1 MAGKSMICGSHDI
14 FVCNTISMSA
24 FCTCDFFS
32 GLIFW
37 GLQELYNYCCN
48 RRSM

>member
-32 GLIFW
+32 GLIVW
-37 GLQELYNYCCN
+37 GYKSYTITVVTGEA
-48 RRSM
+48 